1 MKEKILKELESRSSW
16 TLSCNFWKKI
26 YSCHENNRL
35 LSDGYKGQVFDK
47 PCFHKSLCKK
57 RPTDDSRCHILP
69 LTENNLCLVV
79 FNLSIFS
86 RIAKIRIF
94 WREIGTAALKP
105 QKLAVRC
112 SQDFVEH
119 TTSQWSIAPE
129 YFHLYILARF
139 QRWIRR
145 RIGQNTLKLCTFT
158 KALNQLSQ
166 LPGKQNENRK
176 YCTSD
181 YRDGSS

>member
-1 MKEKILKELESRSSW
+1 MGWTNFQFPQDKNFKSDTAQLAKSEVDRAVEMKEKILKELESRSSW
-16 TLSCNFWKKI
+16 TFSCNFWKKI

-57 RPTDDSRCHILP
+57 RPTDDSRCHVLP

-105 QKLAVRC
+105 QKPAVRC
-112 SQDFVEH
+112 SQDFTIVEH
-119 TTSQWSIAPE
+119 TTSQRSIAPE
-129 YFHLYILARF
+129 NFHLYILARF
-139 QRWIRR
+139 QRWI
-145 RIGQNTLKLCTFT
+145 G
-158 KALNQLSQ
+158 
-166 LPGKQNENRK
+166 
-176 YCTSD
+176 
-181 YRDGSS
+181 

>member
-1 MKEKILKELESRSSW
+1 MNKFSISSGQEFHVGHRAIGKVRSRPCRRDEGEDSQRTGVKILLNIRLQFLE
-16 TLSCNFWKKI
+16 KM

-57 RPTDDSRCHILP
+57 RPTDDSRCHVLP

-105 QKLAVRC
+105 QKLTVCC
-112 SQDFVEH
+112 SQDFNIVEH
-119 TTSQWSIAPE
+119 TMINCSRILPS
-129 YFHLYILARF
+129 LYS
-139 QRWIRR
+139 
-145 RIGQNTLKLCTFT
+145 C
-158 KALNQLSQ
+158 S
-166 LPGKQNENRK
+166 LPAVN
-176 YCTSD
+176 
-181 YRDGSS
+181 